1 MQEESESDCCSEP
14 HRQKSWAA
22 MWDTEQRE
30 WPQGLAP
37 HWADKGMVV
46 VVSRGEMDALLKN
59 LTAVWALI

>member
-1 MQEESESDCCSEP
+1 MLRATQTKRAGQQCGTPSRESSV
-14 HRQKSWAA
+14 
-22 MWDTEQRE
+22 

>member
-1 MQEESESDCCSEP
+1 
-14 HRQKSWAA
+14 